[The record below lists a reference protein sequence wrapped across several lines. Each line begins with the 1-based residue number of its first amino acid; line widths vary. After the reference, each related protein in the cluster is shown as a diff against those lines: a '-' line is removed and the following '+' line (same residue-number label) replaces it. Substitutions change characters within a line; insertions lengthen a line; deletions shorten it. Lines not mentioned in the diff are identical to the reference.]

1 MNEIKTKLKTM
12 TDAIILWNE
21 SLFFEKMFQEYG
33 ISSMVSTPTAFNS
46 PHLPPTK
53 LLIVPSGF
61 TFPEHAAVRNILEK
75 PNIQKR
81 IFDFVEKGG
90 IFLMFSPVQEI
101 CTCHLNQSEIVFS
114 FDRFGL
120 EAEYVQTDVLIRRKS
135 SLTGDQDSVYCDGR
149 FQNIGKNFEIIESD
163 ENNQPIHILMKKG
176 KGQIILS
183 TVHEFLSKSY
193 FYTLLNGPE
202 VKI

>member
-1 MNEIKTKLKTM
+1 M

-21 SLFFEKMFQEYG
+21 PLFFEKMFQEYG
-33 ISSMVSTPTAFNS
+33 ISSMVSAPAAFNS

-61 TFPEHAAVRNILEK
+61 TFPEHAAVLNVLEK
-75 PNIQKR
+75 PSTQKR
-81 IFDFVEKGG
+81 IFEFVEKGG

-101 CTCHLNQSEIVFS
+101 CTCDLNRSPTVFS
-114 FDRFGL
+114 FDRLGL

-135 SLTGDQDSVYCDGR
+135 LLTGEQDSVYCDGW
-149 FQNIGKNFEIIESD
+149 FQNIGKNFEIVESD
-163 ENNQPIHILMKKG
+163 EKNQPVHISMKNG
-176 KGQIILS
+176 TGQIILS

-193 FYTLLNGPE
+193 FYSLLDRPK
-202 VKI
+202 VKL

>member
-1 MNEIKTKLKTM
+1 M

-21 SLFFEKMFQEYG
+21 PLFFEKMFQEYG
-33 ISSMVSTPTAFNS
+33 ISSMVSAPAAFNS

-61 TFPEHAAVRNILEK
+61 TFPEHAAVLNVLEK
-75 PNIQKR
+75 PSTQKR
-81 IFDFVEKGG
+81 IFEFVEKGG
-90 IFLMFSPVQEI
+90 VFLMFSPVQEI
-101 CTCHLNQSEIVFS
+101 CTCDLNRSPTVFF
-114 FDRFGL
+114 FDRLGL

-135 SLTGDQDSVYCDGR
+135 LLTGEQDSVYCDGW
-149 FQNIGKNFEIIESD
+149 FQNIGKNFEIVESD
-163 ENNQPIHILMKKG
+163 EKNQPVHISMING

-193 FYTLLNGPE
+193 FYSLLDRPK
-202 VKI
+202 VKL